1 MGLTFLPRV
10 MVASIRIRVL
20 KNLALLCLA
29 LAFTSKAA
37 QRPGEW
43 TGDYSPCDRH
53 TELLQRMHMDLGVR
67 FSTSNQELAV
77 EFARAMNFWATIL
90 DMNWRQE
97 NSRNCAIQVVDGSP
111 GLFKPAEIARAQFL
125 DSPSF
130 QGWIAFNPRASLS
143 ANELFLT
150 AVHELGHM
158 LGLSHTENASS
169 VMYFLR
175 LDGPAFLDDADLAAL
190 ATRHKLRVMVVPPM
204 VSIPSG
210 QSAQLVDS
218 VCSATRA
225 DASQA
230 RNTAASAESCKAH

>member
-1 MGLTFLPRV
+1 

-67 FSTSNQELAV
+67 FATSNQELAV

-90 DMNWRQE
+90 DMNWHQE

-150 AVHELGHM
+150 AVHELG
-158 LGLSHTENASS
+158 LCWAYHTPKTHLPLCISCAWMVPRSSMMPISRRWRVVTSS
-169 VMYFLR
+169 V
-175 LDGPAFLDDADLAAL
+175 
-190 ATRHKLRVMVVPPM
+190 
-204 VSIPSG
+204 
-210 QSAQLVDS
+210 
-218 VCSATRA
+218 
-225 DASQA
+225 
-230 RNTAASAESCKAH
+230 